1 MSIFQLWEKGSDQT
15 AQAQA
20 DHLWNLFVE
29 LRKELVES
37 QKIRSQILGFKITFL
52 TSLIVAISAVYASKG
67 IGLLES
73 QNSYLLQVF
82 VGVLFLVPAF
92 SAIFFDFII
101 YSYSFSVKRI
111 GCYIREYIEPVMKA
125 MKVVPDGFVLWEE
138 YLEQPKTKQHYAQYG
153 NIGLTTMTVIVASIP
168 FYLKL
173 SFAESLHMDYQIYG
187 FLFCVLL
194 LLLFDIY
201 SFNAPQIFDKD
212 YKNTFLFKIHF
223 VKDIFKK
230 FVGV

>member
-101 YSYSFSVKRI
+101 YSYTGVRLLKI
-111 GCYIREYIEPVMKA
+111 INLVT
-125 MKVVPDGFVLWEE
+125 
-138 YLEQPKTKQHYAQYG
+138 YLLIIIYRD
-153 NIGLTTMTVIVASIP
+153 ILSLSI
-168 FYLKL
+168 
-173 SFAESLHMDYQIYG
+173 
-187 FLFCVLL
+187 
-194 LLLFDIY
+194 
-201 SFNAPQIFDKD
+201 
-212 YKNTFLFKIHF
+212 
-223 VKDIFKK
+223 
-230 FVGV
+230 